1 MEILELISKINAAAP
16 GAYLHKSRF
25 GGSDQTSVWL
35 DLRKIR
41 DVALLLCNDPMI
53 RLDWLENM
61 SVAHVD
67 DALVVT
73 YFLRSW
79 NDPRLNLSLRGS
91 IVMDRKK
98 EQDDRVELPS
108 ISDIWLTATPME
120 LEASELFGIRFLGG
134 SQSNSGSHSILPE
147 GWSGFP
153 LRKMRHS
160 RGNKDV

>member
-1 MEILELISKINAAAP
+1 MEILDLISKINTIAP

-25 GGSDQTSVWL
+25 GRTDQTSIWL

-41 DVALLLCNDPMI
+41 DVASLLCHDSEI

-79 NDPRLNLSLRGS
+79 SDPLFNLSLRGS
-91 IVMDRKK
+91 VVLNSKG
-98 EQDDRVELPS
+98 EQNDRVELPS

-120 LEASELFGIRFLGG
+120 LEASELFGIRLIGRDQRDLCG
-134 SQSNSGSHSILPE
+134 HSILPE

-153 LRKMRHS
+153 LRKEGRS